1 MEERA
6 SGREPHADGEEE
18 DDGEGRGRGRGR
30 GGGGALCKINPR
42 ALLARNRGST

>member
-18 DDGEGRGRGRGR
+18 DDGEGRGRGGRGR
-30 GGGGALCKINPR
+30 G
-42 ALLARNRGST
+42 STLQN